1 MKPLLLGVA
10 LAFIA
15 LACAPLRHPQATAS
29 PAALFPELDTGM
41 ARTAFQQGWRFLD
54 ARSRDAFL
62 EGHIPGALL
71 VPIQAR
77 DGEDRL
83 MDFLTGPEG
92 DPARPVVVY
101 GGGCCNTEDL
111 YLAQRL
117 KDAGSQR
124 PHVFRDGLPA
134 WSRACH
140 PTTTEVP

>member
-1 MKPLLLGVA
+1 M
-10 LAFIA
+10 
-15 LACAPLRHPQATAS
+15 
-29 PAALFPELDTGM
+29 
-41 ARTAFQQGWRFLD
+41 
-54 ARSRDAFL
+54 
-62 EGHIPGALL
+62 
-71 VPIQAR
+71 PIQAR

-92 DPARPVVVY
+92 D
-101 GGGCCNTEDL
+101 
-111 YLAQRL
+111 LAQRL